1 MSYIPRGPWTKS
13 LLSVCRDKRSVA
25 QVHALMILTGILGTG
40 NNNNNSTL
48 LIASYARTGDFLS
61 ARSVFDDLPHR
72 GVMPWN
78 ALIIAYS
85 RKGSPD
91 EVIGLYRRMI
101 LEGIKPDSSIFTVT
115 LKACASLLDL
125 KTGEEIRDLAIGYGY
140 KDDVFVCSSV
150 LNLYAKCGKM
160 DEAMRIFD
168 GMSKKDLVSWTTMI
182 SGFVRIGGSSEAM
195 TIYRRMQNE
204 GMEGDGIVM
213 VGLLQSCASLGD
225 LKMGLSVHGYMIR
238 REFTMDVVVQTTL
251 IDMYV
256 KNGLLTVASSVF
268 KKMSYRS
275 VVSWGALMSGFAQN
289 GFAGEAFE
297 SLIQM
302 QSDGFKPDMASLLS
316 VLVACSHIGLLKLG
330 KAVHGYIVRRFEFDH
345 VSATAMIDMYS
356 KCGSLSSA
364 RSLFDRVNT
373 RDMISWNAIIA
384 SYGVHG
390 QGREALSIFLRMNE
404 TNLEPDHAT
413 FASLLSAFSHSG
425 LVEEGLQWFNLMVT
439 DYKIQPH
446 EKHYVCVVD
455 LLARAGRVEE
465 AHELIEAMV
474 NEPGIAVWVALL
486 SGCRNKVNIDFG
498 QKIANKV
505 LQLKPDDPGIYALV
519 SNVFAAARNWDA
531 VASVRKLMRNSG
543 RKKIPGYSVAEVNG
557 RLHAFLVEDKSH
569 PQHEKI
575 VAMLEWLDQEMRKL
589 GYVPNTEFVLHD
601 LDEEVKQ
608 RMLFNHSE
616 RLAIAFALLN
626 TGPGVRLL
634 ITKNLRV
641 CGDCHE
647 ATKFISKIV
656 DREIVVRDVKRF
668 HHFKDGFC
676 SCGDYW

>member
-1 MSYIPRGPWTKS
+1 MYYIPRGPWTKS
-13 LLSVCRDKRSVA
+13 LLSVCKDKRSVA

-40 NNNNNSTL
+40 SNNNNNNL
-48 LIASYARTGDFLS
+48 LIASYARAGDFLS

-72 GVMPWN
+72 GVMTWN

-91 EVIGLYRRMI
+91 EVIGLYRQMI
-101 LEGIKPDSSIFTVT
+101 LEGVKPDSSIFTVT
-115 LKACASLLDL
+115 LKACASLLDF
-125 KTGEEIRDLAIGYGY
+125 KTGEEIRDLAIEYGY

-168 GMSKKDLVSWTTMI
+168 GMPKKDLVSWTTMI
-182 SGFVRIGGSSEAM
+182 SGFVRIGGSMEAVS
-195 TIYRRMQNE
+195 IYRRMQNE

-213 VGLLQSCASLGD
+213 VGLLQSCASLCD
-225 LKMGLSVHGYMIR
+225 LKMGLSIHG
-238 REFTMDVVVQTTL
+238 
-251 IDMYV
+251 
-256 KNGLLTVASSVF
+256 
-268 KKMSYRS
+268 
-275 VVSWGALMSGFAQN
+275 
-289 GFAGEAFE
+289 
-297 SLIQM
+297 
-302 QSDGFKPDMASLLS
+302 
-316 VLVACSHIGLLKLG
+316 
-330 KAVHGYIVRRFEFDH
+330 
-345 VSATAMIDMYS
+345 
-356 KCGSLSSA
+356 
-364 RSLFDRVNT
+364 
-373 RDMISWNAIIA
+373 DMISWNAIIA
-384 SYGVHG
+384 CYGVHG
-390 QGREALSIFLRMNE
+390 QGREALSIFLQMNE
-404 TNLEPDHAT
+404 TNLKPDHAT

-425 LVEEGLQWFNLMVT
+425 LVEEGLHWFNLMVT

-446 EKHYVCVVD
+446 EKHYVCMVD

-465 AHELIEAMV
+465 AHELIKAMV

-505 LQLKPDDPGIYALV
+505 LQLQPDDPGIYALV
-519 SNVFAAARNWDA
+519 SNVFAAARNWDS

-557 RLHAFLVEDKSH
+557 RLHAFLVEDKTH

-575 VAMLEWLDQEMRKL
+575 VAMLEWLDQEMRKM

-668 HHFKDGFC
+668 HHIKDGFC
-676 SCGDYW
+676 SCGDYWVFKSELQLQEHTLPISVDFGFEFSALKMFKQTNSSGNGGDKEESEDEDYVDGVTDEDDGSDGDSDSEDDGDSVDLNN